1 MAEFSTL
8 ARPYAKAAFEHAAAG
23 NTLEP
28 WSRALGLLALLVE
41 DARISARLR
50 SPALARE
57 QRAQLLID
65 LYGDEL
71 DPPVGN
77 FLQVLAAN
85 DRLLLLPEIFQ
96 QFQALKADYQRLVEV
111 EVTSAA
117 PIDEAQRSRLAEA
130 LVKRLGR
137 QVSVQVSIDPSLI
150 GGAIIR
156 AGDTVIDGSLRG
168 RLNKLADA
176 LLS

>member
-8 ARPYAKAAFEHAAAG
+8 ARPYARAAFEHAAAG
-23 NTLEP
+23 DTLES
-28 WSRALGLLALLVE
+28 WSRALGLLALLAE
-41 DARISARLR
+41 DVRISARLR

-65 LYGDEL
+65 LCGDEL
-71 DPPVGN
+71 DIQVRN

-96 QFQALKADYQRLVEV
+96 QFQALKADHQRLVEV

-137 QVSVQVSIDPSLI
+137 EVSVQVSVDPSLI

>member
-8 ARPYAKAAFEHAAAG
+8 ARPYARAAFEHAAAED
-23 NTLEP
+23 TLES
-28 WSRALGLLALLVE
+28 WSRALGLLALLAE
-41 DARISARLR
+41 DARISAPLR
-50 SPALARE
+50 SPALVRE

-65 LYGDEL
+65 LCGDEL
-71 DPPVGN
+71 DIQVRN

-85 DRLLLLPEIFQ
+85 NRLPLLPEIFQ
-96 QFQALKADYQRLVEV
+96 QFQALKADHQRLVEV

-117 PIDEAQRSRLAEA
+117 AIDEAQRSRLAEA

-137 QVSVQVSIDPSLI
+137 EVSVQVSIDPSLI
-150 GGAIIR
+150 GGAIVR

>member
-1 MAEFSTL
+1 MAELSTL

-23 NTLEP
+23 DALEA

-41 DARISARLR
+41 DARVSARLR

-57 QRAQLLID
+57 QRAQLLVD
-65 LYGDEL
+65 LCGDEL
-71 DPPVGN
+71 DTPVRN

-85 DRLLLLPEIFQ
+85 DRLLLLPEIFR
-96 QFQALKADYQRLVEV
+96 QFQALKADHQRLVEV

-117 PIDEAQRSRLAEA
+117 PLDEAQRSRLAEA

-137 QVSVQVSIDPSLI
+137 DVRIEVEVDPDLI

>member
-1 MAEFSTL
+1 MAEHSTL
-8 ARPYAKAAFEHAAAG
+8 ARPYAKAAFEYAAATG
-23 NTLEP
+23 ALET
-28 WSRALGLLALLVE
+28 WSRELSLLALLAE
-41 DARISARLR
+41 EERIDAQLR
-50 SPALARE
+50 SPARSRD
-57 QRAQLLID
+57 QRARLLID
-65 LYGDEL
+65 LCGDEL
-71 DPPVGN
+71 EDQVRN
-77 FLQVLAAN
+77 FLQVLADN
-85 DRLLLLPEIFQ
+85 DRLLLLPEILQ
-96 QFQALKADYQRLVEV
+96 QFQALKADHERLVEV
-111 EVTSAA
+111 EVISAA

-137 QVSVQVSIDPSLI
+137 EVRVQVSLDANLI

>member
-8 ARPYAKAAFEHAAAG
+8 ARPYARAAFEHAAAG
-23 NTLEP
+23 DTLES
-28 WSRALGLLALLVE
+28 WFRALGLLALLAE
-41 DARISARLR
+41 DARVSLRLR

-65 LYGDEL
+65 LCGDEL
-71 DPPVGN
+71 DIQVRN

-85 DRLLLLPEIFQ
+85 DRLLLLPEILQ
-96 QFQALKADYQRLVEV
+96 QFQALKADHQRLVEV

-117 PIDEAQRSRLAEA
+117 AIDETQRSRLAEA

-137 QVSVQVSIDPSLI
+137 EVSIQVSVDPSLI

>member
-1 MAEFSTL
+1 MAEFTTL
-8 ARPYAKAAFEHAAAG
+8 ARPYAKAAFEHAVAG
-23 NTLEP
+23 DALES
-28 WSRALGLLALLVE
+28 WSRALGLLALLAE
-41 DARISARLR
+41 DARVSALLR
-50 SPALARE
+50 SPALAPE

-65 LYGDEL
+65 LCGDEL
-71 DPPVGN
+71 GIQVHN

-85 DRLLLLPEIFQ
+85 DRLLLLPETFR
-96 QFQALKADYQRLVEV
+96 QFQALKADHQRLVEV

-117 PIDEAQRSRLAEA
+117 PIDEAQRARLAEA

-137 QVSVQVSIDPSLI
+137 QVSVQMSVDPNLI